1 MNKKDNQFQSQGAKE
16 FKIREDHNLLSR
28 TDLNGNITYAA
39 QAFVEVSGYS
49 REELIGAPHSIV
61 RHPDMPKEAFANLWQ
76 TISQGEVWVGLVK
89 NRRKNG
95 DYYWVRAH
103 VTAIIEGGE
112 ILGYTSVRV
121 KPTEQEIAAASK
133 AYAQIKAGGNC
144 GLRLERGSIV
154 PTGFLALLSSLSLRT
169 LRARVFTALGIN
181 AALFASIAAALL
193 ERKDVLVEQATG
205 AGATQALQAP
215 AAIDYLPLGA
225 LGVLAILSTHTI
237 LVLLRTVRSQVGT
250 ATKFAMQIA
259 AGNLAA
265 PRPPLSNTSF
275 DTLTGMLAVMQRS
288 LGNIAREMD
297 GSLSQVRPA
306 AEQVA
311 TGSGSLAA
319 RTEQQASALQQTA
332 ASMEEITSTVEQN
345 ADNARQA
352 QQLADSAATEVRN
365 SGSAMKH
372 VVERMG
378 SISSSSEKI
387 AAIIKVIDGIAFQT
401 NILAL
406 NASVE
411 AARAGEHGRGFAVVA
426 SEVRSL
432 ATRSANA
439 ATEVRQLIEESRQ
452 QVKIGEAEV
461 HQAER
466 AIETVIESVLKVNDI
481 MSEIAA
487 ASREQ
492 SVGIEQVNSAVA
504 QMDEVTHRNAGL
516 VLESARAAQTMN
528 AQVADL
534 SNAISVL
541 RLAGQGKEQ
550 VPLASAHGQP
560 AAHVK
565 GREARS
571 HLTEHAKP
579 LSGHHLRR
587 PAAPQAKAHET
598 GEEWNEF

>member
-1 MNKKDNQFQSQGAKE
+1 MNNNDNQARSQGGKE
-16 FKIREDHNLLSR
+16 YKIREDHNLLSR

-39 QAFVEVSGYS
+39 QDFVEVSGYS
-49 REELIGAPHSIV
+49 REELLGAPHSIV
-61 RHPDMPKEAFANLWQ
+61 RHPEMPKEAFANLWQ

-103 VTAIIEGGE
+103 VTAIIEDGE
-112 ILGYTSVRV
+112 IQGYTSVRV
-121 KPTEQEIAAASK
+121 KPTDDEIGVAEK
-133 AYAQIKAGGNC
+133 AYARLKAQPNC

-154 PTGFLALLSSLSLRT
+154 PTGFLALMASLSLRT
-169 LRARVFTALGIN
+169 MRARTFAVLGIN
-181 AALFASIAAALL
+181 TVLFGTIAAALL
-193 ERKDVLVEQATG
+193 QRKAVPLEPGT
-205 AGATQALQAP
+205 T
-215 AAIDYLPLGA
+215 IDYLPLLA
-225 LGVLAILSTHTI
+225 LGLLAILSTRSI
-237 LVLLRTVRSQVGT
+237 LVLLRTVRTQVRT

-265 PRPPLSNTSF
+265 PRPPLTNTSF
-275 DTLTGMLAVMQRS
+275 DILTGMLAVMQRS

-311 TGSGSLAA
+311 TGSQSLAA
-319 RTEQQASALQQTA
+319 RTEQQAASLQETA
-332 ASMEEITSTVEQN
+332 ASMEQITATVEQN
-345 ADNARQA
+345 AGNARQA

-365 SGSAMKH
+365 SGKAMQH

-378 SISSSSEKI
+378 NISDSSEKI

-426 SEVRSL
+426 NEVRSL
-432 ATRSANA
+432 ATRSADA
-439 ATEVRQLIEESRQ
+439 ATEVRQLIDESRQ
-452 QVKIGEAEV
+452 QVRSGAEEV
-461 HQAER
+461 QQAER
-466 AIETVIESVLKVNDI
+466 AIGAVIESVLKVNDI

-492 SVGIEQVNSAVA
+492 SAGIEQVNTAVA
-504 QMDEVTHRNAGL
+504 EMDEVTHRNAGL

-528 AQVADL
+528 AQVAEL
-534 SNAISVL
+534 SNSVSVL
-541 RLAGQGKEQ
+541 RLAGQGKERIATGPSRRSQ
-550 VPLASAHGQP
+550 GPSEP

-565 GREARS
+565 GHEVR
-571 HLTEHAKP
+571 HTMVDQAKP
-579 LSGHHLRR
+579 LSGHHQRR
-587 PAAPQAKAHET
+587 PTARPAKAQDAR
-598 GEEWNEF
+598 EEWGEF

>member
-1 MNKKDNQFQSQGAKE
+1 MNKNNNPVQSLGGKE
-16 FKIREDHNLLSR
+16 YKIREDHNLLSR
-28 TDLNGNITYAA
+28 TDLQGNITYAA

-49 REELIGAPHSIV
+49 REELLGAPHSIV
-61 RHPDMPKEAFANLWQ
+61 RHPDMPREAFANLWQ

-112 ILGYTSVRV
+112 IQGYTSVRV
-121 KPTEQEIAAASK
+121 KPSEAEIFAAEK
-133 AYAQIKAGGNC
+133 AYARLKAGGNP
-144 GLRLERGSIV
+144 GFRLERGSIV
-154 PTGFLALLSSLSLRT
+154 PTGFPALLASLSLRT
-169 LRARVFTALGIN
+169 LRARTFTALGIN
-181 AALFASIAAALL
+181 AALFAGIAAALL
-193 ERKDVLVEQATG
+193 NRQPLPVDPATG
-205 AGATQALQAP
+205 AAASQALHALT
-215 AAIDYLPLGA
+215 AVDYLPLGA
-225 LGVLAILSTHTI
+225 LGLLALLSTRTI
-237 LVLLRTVRSQVGT
+237 LVLLRTVRTQVAT

-265 PRPPLSNTSF
+265 PRPPISNTSF
-275 DTLTGMLAVMQRS
+275 DTLTGMLVVMQRS

-297 GSLSQVRPA
+297 VSLAQVRPA

-311 TGSGSLAA
+311 SGSQSLAA
-319 RTEQQASALQQTA
+319 RTEQQASSLQQTA

-352 QQLADSAATEVRN
+352 RQLADTAATEVRQTGN
-365 SGSAMKH
+365 SMQH
-372 VVERMG
+372 VVERMK

-426 SEVRSL
+426 NEVRSL
-432 ATRSANA
+432 ATRSADA
-439 ATEVRQLIEESRQ
+439 ADEVRQLIEESRR
-452 QVKIGEAEV
+452 QVLSGEAEV
-461 HQAER
+461 LQAER
-466 AIETVIESVLKVNDI
+466 AIEGVIESVLKVNDI

-492 SVGIEQVNSAVA
+492 SAGIDQVNTAVA

-516 VLESARAAQTMN
+516 VLESARAANTMN
-528 AQVADL
+528 AQVAEL

-550 VPLASAHGQP
+550 AHHREHGKGP
-560 AAHVK
+560 EAHAH
-565 GREARS
+565 RLEQAR
-571 HLTEHAKP
+571 P
-579 LSGHHLRR
+579 LSGHHQRR
-587 PAAPQAKAHET
+587 PAARAAQAQEAHA
-598 GEEWNEF
+598 EWRDF

>member
-1 MNKKDNQFQSQGAKE
+1 MNKNDNPVQSQGGKE
-16 FKIREDHNLLSR
+16 YKIREDHNLLSR
-28 TDLNGNITYAA
+28 TDLQGNITYAA

-49 REELIGAPHSIV
+49 RAELLGAPHSIV

-103 VTAIIEGGE
+103 VTAIIEDGE
-112 ILGYTSVRV
+112 IQGYTSVRV
-121 KPTEQEIAAASK
+121 KPSEAEILAAEK
-133 AYAQIKAGGNC
+133 AYARLKAGGNP
-144 GLRLERGSIV
+144 GFRLERGSIV
-154 PTGFLALLSSLSLRT
+154 PTGFPALLASLSLRT
-169 LRARVFTALGIN
+169 LRARTFTALGIN
-181 AALFASIAAALL
+181 AALFAGIAAALL
-193 ERKDVLVEQATG
+193 NRQSAPLDPATG
-205 AGATQALQAP
+205 AAASQALV
-215 AAIDYLPLGA
+215 DYLPLGA
-225 LGVLAILSTHTI
+225 LGLLALLSTRTI
-237 LVLLRTVRSQVGT
+237 LVLLRTVRTQVAT

-265 PRPPLSNTSF
+265 PRPPISNTSF
-275 DTLTGMLAVMQRS
+275 DTLTGMLVVMQRS

-297 GSLSQVRPA
+297 GSLAKVRPA

-311 TGSGSLAA
+311 SGSQSLAA
-319 RTEQQASALQQTA
+319 RTEQQASSLQQTA

-352 QQLADSAATEVRN
+352 RQLADTAATEVRQT
-365 SGSAMKH
+365 GTAMQN
-372 VVERMG
+372 VVERME
-378 SISSSSEKI
+378 SISASSEKI

-426 SEVRSL
+426 NEVRSL

-439 ATEVRQLIEESRQ
+439 ADEVRQLIDESRR
-452 QVKIGEAEV
+452 QVVSGEAEV
-461 HQAER
+461 QQAER
-466 AIETVIESVLKVNDI
+466 AIEAVIASVLKVNDI

-492 SVGIEQVNSAVA
+492 SAGIDQVNTAVA

-528 AQVADL
+528 AQVAEL

-541 RLAGQGKEQ
+541 RLAGQGK
-550 VPLASAHGQP
+550 
-560 AAHVK
+560 
-565 GREARS
+565 
-571 HLTEHAKP
+571 
-579 LSGHHLRR
+579 
-587 PAAPQAKAHET
+587 
-598 GEEWNEF
+598 